1 MEIQALNLAP
11 QYLDFDSIREL
22 GLVNN
27 RVRLD
32 VHSEHV
38 VAYEFICKR
47 VNVEAKWISLLIIWL
62 IFVD

>member
-11 QYLDFDSIREL
+11 QYLDLDSIREL

-47 VNVEAKWISLLIIWL
+47 VNMETK
-62 IFVD
+62 